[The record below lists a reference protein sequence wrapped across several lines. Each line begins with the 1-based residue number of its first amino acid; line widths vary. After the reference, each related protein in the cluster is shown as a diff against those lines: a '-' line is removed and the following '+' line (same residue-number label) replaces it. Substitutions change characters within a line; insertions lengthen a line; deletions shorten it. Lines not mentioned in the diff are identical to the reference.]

1 MDSPFHSVYTV
12 LFNQR
17 EKMHQAENVGGW
29 YFMLCNAGCI
39 CNFQE
44 HFFLVLCV
52 SVKQVK
58 DHSTGEALNSRSL

>member
-1 MDSPFHSVYTV
+1 
-12 LFNQR
+12 
-17 EKMHQAENVGGW
+17 MHQAENVGSW

-44 HFFLVLCV
+44 HFFFVLCV

-58 DHSTGEALNSRSL
+58 DHSAGEALNSRSL